1 MSLIFSQR
9 SNANKTTS
17 MNYNDM
23 TQDLN
28 NLPLHIHYNEL
39 RSNLQSFL
47 DDENLTVPHI
57 TKENTVKSK
66 DVTDIMEQVQAE
78 SQATKEQRQE
88 TRVVANKLLMTI
100 EELNS
105 MRQPVQEAAS
115 HISQIQQ
122 DVLVSSDALETTKS
136 GML

>member
-1 MSLIFSQR
+1 
-9 SNANKTTS
+9 
-17 MNYNDM
+17 
-23 TQDLN
+23 
-28 NLPLHIHYNEL
+28 
-39 RSNLQSFL
+39 
-47 DDENLTVPHI
+47 
-57 TKENTVKSK
+57 VKSK